1 MSMCMFRVDIKRF
14 LKADLGC
21 GQITFRTKN
30 NTHFKIGFRRIWD
43 ELCGKLIATD
53 CTIKIFNF
61 KAHSTDNTQSFRRL
75 RVLLCKFP
83 RCFKDLRIK
92 TLIVKLD
99 QPLQLGFWW
108 FLIFEP

>member
-1 MSMCMFRVDIKRF
+1 MSMCMFQVDIKRF
-14 LKADLGC
+14 LKAGLGY

-30 NTHFKIGFRRIWD
+30 NTYFKIGFRRIWD

-61 KAHSTDNTQSFRRL
+61 KARSTYNTQSFRRL
-75 RVLLCKFP
+75 RVLLCKFLC
-83 RCFKDLRIK
+83 CFTDLRIK